1 MTPMGRP
8 KTENPKDKQIG
19 VRLDKE
25 TLEKLDECAKYYQE
39 TRVQILRRG
48 IYKVYE
54 DIKK

>member
-8 KTENPKDKQIG
+8 KAENPKDKQIG